1 MTTYSM
7 PTTPGFASASF
18 GLKSNTQTF
27 TSPLSGAQQVVELT
41 GARWYATYTLPPLTT
56 AQAGEWLDF
65 LTKLRGQANT
75 FYGFDPAR
83 TSAQGALGGTPLV
96 NGATQTG
103 NSLVTDGWSAS
114 VTGVMKAGDYLA
126 YNTASSR
133 SLHMVVAD
141 ANSDGAGNATFTVEP
156 SIRVSPSNNQAIITA
171 SASCVMRLTADAV
184 TWNETTAQTF
194 GITISA
200 EEAL

>member
-1 MTTYSM
+1 MTILSM
-7 PTTPGFASASF
+7 PTTPGFSTASF

-41 GARWYATYTLPPLTT
+41 GARWYATYNVPPLSA
-56 AQAGEWLDF
+56 AQAGDWLAF

-83 TSAQGALGGTPLV
+83 TTAQGALGGTPLV
-96 NGATQTG
+96 NGASQTG

-126 YNTASSR
+126 YDTSSSR

-141 ANSDGAGNATFTVEP
+141 ANSNAGGNATFSIEP
-156 SIRVSPSNNQAIITA
+156 SIRVSPADDAAIITA
-171 SASCVMRLTADAV
+171 SPSCVMRLTADAV
-184 TWNETTAQTF
+184 TWNETTAKTF
-194 GITISA
+194 GITFSA
-200 EEAL
+200 EEAI